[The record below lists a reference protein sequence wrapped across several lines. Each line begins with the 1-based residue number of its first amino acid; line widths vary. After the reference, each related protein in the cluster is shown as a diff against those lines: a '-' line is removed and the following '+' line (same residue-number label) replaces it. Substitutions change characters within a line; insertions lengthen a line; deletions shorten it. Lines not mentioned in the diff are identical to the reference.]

1 MVCQAITKAWN
12 DACHAGGAAKLLI
25 PEGIFLAGL
34 LEFKGPCTA
43 NPVTVELKGTLK
55 AKPDAESYPQGN
67 QIHFYLAPFQ
77 IMGGG
82 TIDGN
87 GKAEQEQRKKSG
99 GKNLPDV
106 RN

>member
-1 MVCQAITKAWN
+1 M
-12 DACHAGGAAKLLI
+12 
-25 PEGIFLAGL
+25 AGL
-34 LEFKGPCTA
+34 LEFKGPCTGP
-43 NPVTVELKGTLK
+43 PVTIELQGTLK
-55 AKPDAESYPQGN
+55 AKPDAASYPQGN

-87 GKAEQEQRKKSG
+87 GEAAQAQRKQSG

-106 RN
+106 TSLHIS